1 MKKRKELLKFFPG
14 IIFSAACMG
23 CVMITPV
30 AAAPSAGD
38 AVTNFSVRLFQ
49 ASKTPGS
56 STLVSPFS
64 VLSALSMTANGAGG
78 STLAQMEEAFGIS
91 VKELND
97 YFNKYLSEQNDS
109 LSVANSIWLNE
120 HSGLLVS
127 PDFTETVTDFYQS
140 EVFEEPMNGET
151 LDKINGWVN
160 EKTEG
165 MIPEILDE
173 IQPDTL
179 MYLLN
184 ALSFQSKWETVYG
197 ADDVFSGTFTEEDG
211 TERETDMMRSTESVW
226 LEGEGA
232 QGFLKYYEGGRYAF
246 AALLPEEGTSLDD
259 YVDSLTGEKLSEILS
274 RKKEG
279 YTVHAVIPKF
289 RSETSKELTETLK
302 SLGITDAFSQQADFS
317 RMYSTAG
324 NPGVKISEVVHKT
337 FIDVNEQETKAAA
350 ATEIGIV
357 ETALITDDSEKYISL
372 DRPFLYMLV
381 DCQNDI
387 PLFLGTMYSPEN

>member
-1 MKKRKELLKFFPG
+1 
-14 IIFSAACMG
+14 
-23 CVMITPV
+23 
-30 AAAPSAGD
+30 
-38 AVTNFSVRLFQ
+38 
-49 ASKTPGS
+49 
-56 STLVSPFS
+56 
-64 VLSALSMTANGAGG
+64 
-78 STLAQMEEAFGIS
+78 
-91 VKELND
+91 
-97 YFNKYLSEQNDS
+97 
-109 LSVANSIWLNE
+109 
-120 HSGLLVS
+120 
-127 PDFTETVTDFYQS
+127 
-140 EVFEEPMNGET
+140 
-151 LDKINGWVN
+151 
-160 EKTEG
+160 

-317 RMYSTAG
+317 RMYGTAG
-324 NPGVKISEVVHKT
+324 NPGVKISEVIHKT
-337 FIDVNEQETKAAA
+337 FIEVNEQETKAAA
-350 ATEIGIV
+350 ATEVGIM
-357 ETALITDDSEKYISL
+357 ETALITDDSEKYVSL

-381 DCQNDI
+381 DCQDNL

>member
-38 AVTNFSVRLFQ
+38 AVTIFSVRLFQ

-173 IQPDTL
+173 NQPDTL

-184 ALSFQSKWETVYG
+184 ALAFQAKWETAYET
-197 ADDVFSGTFTEEDG
+197 DDVFSGTFISEDG
-211 TERETDMMRSTESVW
+211 TEQETDMMRSTESVW
-226 LEGEGA
+226 LEGGGA

-246 AALLPEEGTSLDD
+246 AALLPDEGTSLDD
-259 YVDSLTGEKLSEILS
+259 YVGSLTGEKLSEILS
-274 RKKEG
+274 QQKKG

-289 RSETSKELTETLK
+289 RSETSKELSETLE
-302 SLGITDAFSQQADFS
+302 SLGIADAFSEQADFS

-324 NPGVKISEVVHKT
+324 NPGVKISEVVHKS

-350 ATEIGIV
+350 ATEVGIV

>member
-1 MKKRKELLKFFPG
+1 MKKSRQRRKFFSG
-14 IIFSAACMG
+14 ILFSAACMG

-30 AAAPSAGD
+30 SAAVSSQD
-38 AVTNFSVRLFQ
+38 AVTDFSVRLFQ
-49 ASKTPGS
+49 ASRTPGS

-64 VLSALSMTANGAGG
+64 VLSALSMTANGAHGN
-78 STLAQMEEAFGIS
+78 TLAQMEEVFGIS
-91 VKELND
+91 VEELND
-97 YFNKYLSEQNDS
+97 YFRKCLSEQGGS
-109 LSVANSIWLNE
+109 LAAANSIWLNE
-120 HSGLLVS
+120 QSGLLAS
-127 PDFTETVTDFYQS
+127 PEFTETVTDYYHS
-140 EVFEEPMNGET
+140 EVFEEPMNEET
-151 LDKINGWVN
+151 LEKINGWVD

-184 ALSFQSKWETVYG
+184 ALSFQSKWEKVYG

-317 RMYSTAG
+317 RMYGTAG
-324 NPGVKISEVVHKT
+324 NPGVKISEVIHKT
-337 FIDVNEQETKAAA
+337 FIEVNEQETKAAA
-350 ATEIGIV
+350 ATEVGIM
-357 ETALITDDSEKYISL
+357 ETALITDDSEKYVSL

-381 DCQNDI
+381 DCQDNL

>member
-1 MKKRKELLKFFPG
+1 MKKRKELLKFFSG

-64 VLSALSMTANGAGG
+64 VLSALSMTANGADGI
-78 STLAQMEEAFGIS
+78 TLAQMEETFGIS

-184 ALSFQSKWETVYG
+184 ALAFQAKWETAYE
-197 ADDVFSGTFTEEDG
+197 ADDVFSGTFISEDG
-211 TERETDMMRSTESVW
+211 TEQETDMMRSTESVW
-226 LEGEGA
+226 LEGDGA

-246 AALLPEEGTSLDD
+246 AALLPDEGTSLDD
-259 YVDSLTGEKLSEILS
+259 YMGSLTGEKLSEILS
-274 RKKEG
+274 QQKKG

-289 RSETSKELTETLK
+289 RSETSKELSETLE
-302 SLGITDAFSQQADFS
+302 SLGITDAFSEQADFS

-350 ATEIGIV
+350 ATEVGIV